1 MIFFIASNMDIHPV
15 SQYKIEQGNSHLWLI
30 DFKKNIKALGHTFN
44 FSGFIEF
51 SFIFCLKL

>member
-1 MIFFIASNMDIHPV
+1 MDIHPV